1 MATQAG
7 AAIGDGPDAI
17 IYLGGHTAPTRDATA
32 SPLAVPVATRVH
44 ASAAYALRAVRRG
57 RPPRKNENTVTRIR

>member
-44 ASAAYALRAVRRG
+44 ASAVRAGAVARRG
-57 RPPRKNENTVTRIR
+57 KTKIR